1 MKKNRIRPR
10 PTAPKFGN
18 DLGLHARAA
27 AKLAR
32 LAGEFESQITVA
44 LVDLDRFPGVS
55 PKTEAD
61 GKSITSL
68 LMLAAAKGRT
78 LEVRARGK
86 DAAAAAGGDCA
97 TCRRRLRRKRM
108 NKLDGLRVSRGIAVG
123 RALTRQEGAAV
134 VARRALRKDANRKRS
149 RALRPRLARRARF
162 ALRFAPRR
170 ARRDRNHG
178 LHRFVFG
185 AVIRSANRRARRA
198 ISFASAISTPNGRWT
213 SKSKR
218 CGGIFGKSKT
228 RICASAATTFAKSPN
243 GFSTR

>member
-1 MKKNRIRPR
+1 MKKSES
-10 PTAPKFGN
+10 TAPNRAKICN

-86 DAAAAAGGDCA
+86 DAAAAAAAIARLVGD
-97 TCRRRLRRKRM
+97 
-108 NKLDGLRVSRGIAVG
+108 G
-123 RALTRQEGAAV
+123 
-134 VARRALRKDANRKRS
+134 
-149 RALRPRLARRARF
+149 
-162 ALRFAPRR
+162 
-170 ARRDRNHG
+170 
-178 LHRFVFG
+178 FG
-185 AVIRSANRRARRA
+185 ENE
-198 ISFASAISTPNGRWT
+198 
-213 SKSKR
+213 
-218 CGGIFGKSKT
+218 
-228 RICASAATTFAKSPN
+228 
-243 GFSTR
+243 